1 MTLGGSETSAALV
14 HYMSY
19 VRRSRMLQVRTKL
32 QLTVSRL
39 IEAIPRMRI
48 ALIAHGDYCDWRSA
62 YVTKVLDFTNDV
74 TALVNFAETVS
85 KTGGGDSPEVNNTI
99 SVDHLLPAYDKI
111 GLQ

>member
-1 MTLGGSETSAALV
+1 MLLS
-14 HYMSY
+14 
-19 VRRSRMLQVRTKL
+19 RSQPLHVPHDFNRILQVRTKL